1 MSKKTLAV
9 VVAPA
14 AVAPKATQR
23 ECAAAWLLAKTQAGR
38 AKHHADAA
46 GRTKLGFLRLAAAME
61 AGDRPLIEAWAVD
74 ADAKNALKAKRR
86 DAKADAP
93 VKAPAKAPTK
103 GKAKSRKAGAKAP
116 AGYADVETAALAYAA
131 LVKAGAG
138 ETAAAVDALA
148 FLTRR

>member
-1 MSKKTLAV
+1 MSKKPLAV

-61 AGDRPLIEAWAVD
+61 AGDRPLIEAWALD
-74 ADAKNALKAKRR
+74 ATAKNALKAKRR
-86 DAKADAP
+86 VVKADAP
-93 VKAPAKAPTK
+93 VKAPTK

>member
-1 MSKKTLAV
+1 MTKKTTP
-9 VVAPA
+9 APA
-14 AVAPKATQR
+14 ARATQR
-23 ECAAAWLLAKTQAGR
+23 ECAAAWLKAKT
-38 AKHHADAA
+38 AA
-46 GRTKLGFLRLAAAME
+46 GRGKHLADAQSRPKLGFKRLAAAME

-103 GKAKSRKAGAKAP
+103 GKAKSRKAKAGAKAP
-116 AGYADVETAALAYAA
+116 AYADAETAALAYAA

-138 ETAAAVDALA
+138 DTAAAVDALA

>member
-1 MSKKTLAV
+1 MSKAKKTTP
-9 VVAPA
+9 APT
-14 AVAPKATQR
+14 APATQR
-23 ECAAAWLLAKTQAGR
+23 ECAAAWLQAKTQAGR

-46 GRTKLGFLRLAAAME
+46 GRTKLGFKRLAAAME
-61 AGDRPLIEAWAVD
+61 AGDRPLIEAWALD

-103 GKAKSRKAGAKAP
+103 GKAKSRKAAKAP
-116 AGYADVETAALAYAA
+116 ASYADAETAALAYAA

-138 ETAAAVDALA
+138 DTAAAVDALA

>member
-23 ECAAAWLLAKTQAGR
+23 ECAAAWLQAKTQAGR

>member
-1 MSKKTLAV
+1 MSKKPTTP
-9 VVAPA
+9 APT
-14 AVAPKATQR
+14 APATQR
-23 ECAAAWLLAKTQAGR
+23 ECAAAWLQAKTQAGR

-61 AGDRPLIEAWAVD
+61 AGDRPLIEAWALD

-86 DAKADAP
+86 AAKADAP
-93 VKAPAKAPTK
+93 VEAPAKAPTK
-103 GKAKSRKAGAKAP
+103 GKAKSRKAAKAP
-116 AGYADVETAALAYAA
+116 AKAPASYADAETAALAYAA

-138 ETAAAVDALA
+138 DTAAAVDALA

>member
-1 MSKKTLAV
+1 MSKKPTTP
-9 VVAPA
+9 APT
-14 AVAPKATQR
+14 APATQR
-23 ECAAAWLLAKTQAGR
+23 ECAAAWLQAKTQAGR

-46 GRTKLGFLRLAAAME
+46 GRTKLGFKRLAAAME
-61 AGDRPLIEAWAVD
+61 AGDRPLIEAWALD

-103 GKAKSRKAGAKAP
+103 AKSRKAAKAP
-116 AGYADVETAALAYAA
+116 AKAPASYADAETAALAYAA

-138 ETAAAVDALA
+138 DTAAAVDALA

>member
-1 MSKKTLAV
+1 MSKKPTTP
-9 VVAPA
+9 APA
-14 AVAPKATQR
+14 ARATQR
-23 ECAAAWLLAKTQAGR
+23 ECAAAWLQAKTQAGR

-61 AGDRPLIEAWAVD
+61 AGDRELVKAWAVD
-74 ADAKNALKAKRR
+74 ADTKNALKAARR
-86 DAKADAP
+86 NAKADAP

-103 GKAKSRKAGAKAP
+103 GKAKSRKAAKAP
-116 AGYADVETAALAYAA
+116 AEAPASYADAETAALAYAA

-138 ETAAAVDALA
+138 STAAAVDALA

>member
-1 MSKKTLAV
+1 MSKKKTTP
-9 VVAPA
+9 APA
-14 AVAPKATQR
+14 PATPATQR
-23 ECAAAWLLAKTQAGR
+23 GCAAAWLQAKTAAGR
-38 AKHHADAA
+38 GKHLADAKS
-46 GRTKLGFLRLAAAME
+46 RTKLGFKRLAAAME
-61 AGDRPLIEAWAVD
+61 AGDRELVQAWAVD
-74 ADAKNALKAKRR
+74 AFTRNSLKAARR

-103 GKAKSRKAGAKAP
+103 GKAKSRKAAKAP
-116 AGYADVETAALAYAA
+116 AKAPAYADAETAALAYAA

>member
-1 MSKKTLAV
+1 MSKKPTTP
-9 VVAPA
+9 APT
-14 AVAPKATQR
+14 APATQR
-23 ECAAAWLLAKTQAGR
+23 ECAAAWLQAKTQAGR

-46 GRTKLGFLRLAAAME
+46 GRTKLGFLRLAKAME
-61 AGDRPLIEAWAVD
+61 AGDRPLIEAWALD
-74 ADAKNALKAKRR
+74 AEAKNALKAKRR

-103 GKAKSRKAGAKAP
+103 GKAKSRKAKAGAKAP
-116 AGYADVETAALAYAA
+116 ASYADAETAALAYAA

-138 ETAAAVDALA
+138 DTAAAVDALA